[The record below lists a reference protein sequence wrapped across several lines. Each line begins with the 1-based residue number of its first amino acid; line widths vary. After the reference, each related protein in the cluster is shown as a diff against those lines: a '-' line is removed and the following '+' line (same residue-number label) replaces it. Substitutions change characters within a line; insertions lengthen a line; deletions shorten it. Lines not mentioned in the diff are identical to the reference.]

1 MKRILL
7 SLMRVI
13 LSVATV
19 HSAAAD
25 STVPLESKMGEELH
39 AAVTDMPEIIDMS
52 HADPK
57 SWYSLPPAAQVY
69 DYDQGLAQEVKFQVT
84 SGADPVRS
92 EEEPL

>member
-1 MKRILL
+1 MKGILL
-7 SLMRVI
+7 SLTGVM
-13 LSVATV
+13 LCAATV

-57 SWYSLPPAAQVY
+57 TWHSLPPAAQVY
-69 DYDQGLAQEVKFQVT
+69 DQVLAQEVEFPNHF
-84 SGADPVRS
+84 SSRARPF
-92 EEEPL
+92 